1 MSAIAL
7 RRRQAWVAK
16 YPMYLARINLRG
28 VRNEAL
34 IRWDLFSCWE
44 MVLGHP
50 GY

>member
-28 VRNEAL
+28 GRDEAL
-34 IRWDLFSCWE
+34 IRWDLFS
-44 MVLGHP
+44 
-50 GY
+50 